1 MAEEMVARFLGKHCP
16 TTRQLAAFVATRSK
30 ELPAE
35 VLARILQ
42 SIHKDGVDIEN
53 EVKVEGDESK
63 SKTEVNDAGS
73 EYADGVQKDE
83 GGEGI
88 SHQKE
93 TIMRFLAFTNFPEQ
107 MRLKMVETFFEQAI

>member
-1 MAEEMVARFLGKHCP
+1 M
-16 TTRQLAAFVATRSK
+16 
-30 ELPAE
+30 PAE

-63 SKTEVNDAGS
+63 SKTEVNNAGS
-73 EYADGVQKDE
+73 EDADGVQKDE

-88 SHQKE
+88 PDQKE

>member
-1 MAEEMVARFLGKHCP
+1 M
-16 TTRQLAAFVATRSK
+16 
-30 ELPAE
+30 PAE
-35 VLARILQ
+35 VLACILQ

-53 EVKVEGDESK
+53 EVKVERDESK

-73 EYADGVQKDE
+73 EDADDVQKDE

-88 SHQKE
+88 SDQKE